1 MQRVQL
7 DLPAGTFHA
16 LQDDGTRPLV
26 FLHGFPDQP
35 PTARPFFA
43 ELGKRGY
50 RVLAPWLRGY
60 APSPRT
66 GRYDPWSLA
75 EDVIAL
81 LETWSPDEPVDLV
94 GHDWGAVLTYVACAF
109 APERVRRA
117 VTLAVPHP
125 SAFVRR
131 LRSPAQLKASW
142 YTTLFQLPG
151 SGYLAAL
158 DDFALIDRLWRAW
171 SPGYRLP
178 ATERI
183 ALHETLRA
191 SMPAPLLYYRHTL
204 RRARELLAMKTPLIT
219 VPTLALH
226 GADDGCVLPPTR
238 DDDRQ
243 YFAATFERA
252 VLPGVGHFLH
262 LEAPALVAERIDG
275 FRA

>member
-16 LQDDGTRPLV
+16 LQGDGTRPLV

-35 PTARPFFA
+35 PTARHFFA
-43 ELGKRGY
+43 ELGARGY

-66 GRYDPWSLA
+66 GRYDPLSLA
-75 EDVIAL
+75 EDVVAL
-81 LETWSPDEPVDLV
+81 IDTWSPDEPVDLV
-94 GHDWGAVLTYVACAF
+94 GHDWGAVVTYLVCAF

-125 SAFVRR
+125 LAFVRQ
-131 LRSPAQLKASW
+131 LRSPAQARASW
-142 YTTLFQLPG
+142 YMGLLQVPG
-151 SGYLAAL
+151 SGHLAAL

-178 ATERI
+178 ETDRI
-183 ALHETLRA
+183 ALHQTLRA
-191 SMPAPLLYYRHTL
+191 SMPAPVLYYRHTL
-204 RRARELLAMKTPLIT
+204 RRARELLTMPTPLIT

-226 GADDGCVLPPTR
+226 GADDRCVLPPTR
-238 DDDRQ
+238 AESR
-243 YFAATFERA
+243 YFDAPFERA

-262 LEAPALVAERIDG
+262 LEAPAIVAERIDT
-275 FRA
+275 FRV